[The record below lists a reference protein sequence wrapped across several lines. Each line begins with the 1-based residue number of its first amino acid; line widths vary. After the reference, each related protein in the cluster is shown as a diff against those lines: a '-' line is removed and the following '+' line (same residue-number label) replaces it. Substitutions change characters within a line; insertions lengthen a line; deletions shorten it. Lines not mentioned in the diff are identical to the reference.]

1 MKISEILKLKPQST
15 SCIYSDFFEYSP
27 LFNSLFIYD
36 MSEFKDG
43 FLDRIEIRNYSGG
56 QCHND
61 GRSREVNIIFLDDKP
76 VYFFQVVGKDYWHEN
91 VRLLDRN
98 FITEVYANLV
108 GNDKDNDEYD
118 LDTEVE
124 LDGYGMEYEIRDD
137 VLYWEYKR

>member
-27 LFNSLFIYD
+27 LFNSLSIYD

-56 QCHND
+56 QCHSD
-61 GRSREVNIIFLDDKP
+61 CRSRDVNILFLDDKP

-91 VRLLDRN
+91 VRLLDKN
-98 FITEVYANLV
+98 FITEVYANLI
-108 GNDKDNDEYD
+108 GNEDMEEVS
-118 LDTEVE
+118 LDTDIK
-124 LDGYGMEYEIRDD
+124 LQGYGMEYEIKDN
-137 VLYWEYKR
+137 VLYWEYK